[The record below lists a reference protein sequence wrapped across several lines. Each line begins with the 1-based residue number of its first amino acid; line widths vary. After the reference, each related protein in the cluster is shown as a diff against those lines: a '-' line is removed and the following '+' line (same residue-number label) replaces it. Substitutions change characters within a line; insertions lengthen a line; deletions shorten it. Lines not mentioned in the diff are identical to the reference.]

1 MFVLYT
7 KTEDKAL
14 ITRNQNEGPNK
25 KMNKMKTR
33 IFLTALLLLG
43 CSSAIVAG
51 NCIDN
56 LSRSIARL
64 PEAQTVNIN
73 PFVMN
78 LIKPFSSEMKG
89 VKSMNIVSAEDI
101 STADYTRLKKLIEDC
116 QSEGYETIISSNEDG
131 EIARILM
138 KMEKDKIREIVI
150 LSLEEDEA
158 NLIRIKGAIDP
169 KQLNEII
176 ENNK

>member
-1 MFVLYT
+1 
-7 KTEDKAL
+7 
-14 ITRNQNEGPNK
+14 
-25 KMNKMKTR
+25 MKTR

-64 PEAQTVNIN
+64 PVNIN

>member
-1 MFVLYT
+1 M

-43 CSSAIVAG
+43 CSSAIVAE

>member
-1 MFVLYT
+1 M

-14 ITRNQNEGPNK
+14 ITRKQNEGPNK
-25 KMNKMKTR
+25 KMNKMTTP
-33 IFLTALLLLG
+33 IFLTSLLLLG

-89 VKSMNIVSAEDI
+89 VK
-101 STADYTRLKKLIEDC
+101 
-116 QSEGYETIISSNEDG
+116 
-131 EIARILM
+131 
-138 KMEKDKIREIVI
+138 
-150 LSLEEDEA
+150 
-158 NLIRIKGAIDP
+158 
-169 KQLNEII
+169 
-176 ENNK
+176 

>member
-1 MFVLYT
+1 
-7 KTEDKAL
+7 
-14 ITRNQNEGPNK
+14 
-25 KMNKMKTR
+25 
-33 IFLTALLLLG
+33 
-43 CSSAIVAG
+43 
-51 NCIDN
+51 
-56 LSRSIARL
+56 
-64 PEAQTVNIN
+64 
-73 PFVMN
+73 MN

-116 QSEGYETIISSNEDG
+116 QSEGYETVISSNEDG

>member
-1 MFVLYT
+1 M

-131 EIARILM
+131 ERQ
-138 KMEKDKIREIVI
+138 DQRNRHS
-150 LSLEEDEA
+150 LSRRGRGKPHTHQRR
-158 NLIRIKGAIDP
+158 NRS
-169 KQLNEII
+169 
-176 ENNK
+176 

>member
-1 MFVLYT
+1 
-7 KTEDKAL
+7 
-14 ITRNQNEGPNK
+14 
-25 KMNKMKTR
+25 MNKMKTR
-33 IFLTALLLLG
+33 IFLTALLLLGCSSAILLLG

-101 STADYTRLKKLIEDC
+101 STADYTRLK
-116 QSEGYETIISSNEDG
+116 S
-131 EIARILM
+131 
-138 KMEKDKIREIVI
+138 
-150 LSLEEDEA
+150 
-158 NLIRIKGAIDP
+158 
-169 KQLNEII
+169 
-176 ENNK
+176 